1 MIEKI
6 LFTDRLVLRRS
17 EAVLSGLVANYFIR
31 NADFL
36 KAWDAAHDSE
46 FYTEACQ
53 KKALEQDEKNFCKGK
68 G

>member
-17 EAVLSGLVANYFIR
+17 ETVLSGMVTEYFIR

-36 KAWDAAHDSE
+36 KAWDAAHDSAL
-46 FYTEACQ
+46 YT
-53 KKALEQDEKNFCKGK
+53 
-68 G
+68 

>member
-17 EAVLSGLVANYFIR
+17 ETVLSGMVTEYFIR

-36 KAWDAAHDSE
+36 KALDAAHDSE
-46 FYTEACQ
+46 FYKDYYH
-53 KKALEQDEKNFCKGK
+53 KKVLVMDE
-68 G
+68 